1 MKRAIDILT
10 ILFIIVILAAILLHF
25 GQSQP
30 LQRERMS
37 LSDENYLLNALQ
49 VRGADDC
56 KVTPIEGGWR
66 CVEFGTGRIF
76 IVRRPM

>member
-1 MKRAIDILT
+1 MERVINALT
-10 ILFIIVILAAILLHF
+10 IFFIIVILAAILWSF
-25 GQSQP
+25 GQMQP
-30 LQRERMS
+30 PKAERMS

-49 VRGADDC
+49 IRGADDC